1 MLLLGRPASK
11 ILRAIVPAVDLLAGD
26 LGKAIAAKLDLAPLL
41 PLAEQ
46 GRIED
51 LVFHAGQGEVGEE
64 GGAVDGDA
72 GYDALLDEI
81 TS

>member
-1 MLLLGRPASK
+1 MREGT
-11 ILRAIVPAVDLLAGD
+11 
-26 LGKAIAAKLDLAPLL
+26 
-41 PLAEQ
+41 AEQ
-46 GRIED
+46 AALVRQAIQKGGIED